1 MPKLKFESDFA
12 NQQIIDRTSTRC
24 VSRDKLPVIGLIED
38 QYPRIYALTA
48 LGSRGL
54 SWAPLAA
61 EDLAKEVL
69 FKKKVKA
76 ESFLTKNLLP
86 NRLGINN

>member
-1 MPKLKFESDFA
+1 MSNLKFGSNFA
-12 NQQIIDRTSTRC
+12 NQHIIDRTSTRC